1 MSVNIR
7 QPTQHQIAREILH
20 NGQSKNE
27 VDSKTDV
34 KEEKNH

>member
-7 QPTQHQIAREILH
+7 QPIQHQIAREILH
-20 NGQSKNE
+20 NGQNKNE